1 MSVDSLMLL
10 LTRSRDGDEAAGAE
24 LTATLY
30 PHLRRIA
37 RRCLAGERAGH
48 TLQTTELVHEAWLR
62 LFGTTVVS
70 AHDRAHLVALMAS
83 QMRRVLVDHARRR
96 AAAKRPESAVRIA
109 LDDAQRFDV
118 QPDED
123 ILAVHQALTEL
134 EAVDA
139 RAGRVVEL
147 RYFGGMLEREAAE
160 ALGVSLATLKRDWTF
175 ARAWLFE
182 RLTRDVGAAAGSGMD
197 SRTRTS
203 AHQQKTETKSR

>member
-1 MSVDSLMLL
+1 MLL
-10 LTRSRDGDEAAGAE
+10 MTRSRNGDEAAQAE

-37 RRCLAGERAGH
+37 RRYLSGERAGH

-62 LFGTTVVS
+62 LFGTTAAS
-70 AHDRAHLVALMAS
+70 PEDRAHLIALMAT

-96 AAAKRPESAVRIA
+96 AAAKRPTSGERIA
-109 LDDAQRFDV
+109 LDDAQPVELR
-118 QPDED
+118 PDED

-134 EAVDA
+134 ETVDA

-147 RYFGGMLEREAAE
+147 RYFGGMLESEAAD

-175 ARAWLFE
+175 ARTWLFE
-182 RLTRDVGAAAGSGMD
+182 RLSRDVGAAPGGGTS
-197 SRTRTS
+197 SRPLRR
-203 AHQQKTETKSR
+203 SRSRRA